1 MNDLTVDSLGH
12 ARVIFVKNG
21 GEIQCLKRSDR
32 YLVTSFENFSGK
44 FFLLSPLNDVESK
57 KGTIYIFFSSV
68 EYSIQFDAL

>member
-44 FFLLSPLNDVESK
+44 FFFYRL
-57 KGTIYIFFSSV
+57 
-68 EYSIQFDAL
+68 

>member
-1 MNDLTVDSLGH
+1 MNDLTVDFLGH

-44 FFLLSPLNDVESK
+44 FFFYRL
-57 KGTIYIFFSSV
+57 
-68 EYSIQFDAL
+68 